1 MGLKLKDWERQGE
14 KTTTIKRDA
23 VQIKAET
30 ELFAKKENVKKRVNG
45 GVSSAGEREPPY
57 GWNWDWYPSFL
68 SLFLSL

>member
-30 ELFAKKENVKKRVNG
+30 ELFAKEENGKKSGWGSRA
-45 GVSSAGEREPPY
+45 GVREPPY
-57 GWNWDWYPSFL
+57 GWSWDWYPSFL